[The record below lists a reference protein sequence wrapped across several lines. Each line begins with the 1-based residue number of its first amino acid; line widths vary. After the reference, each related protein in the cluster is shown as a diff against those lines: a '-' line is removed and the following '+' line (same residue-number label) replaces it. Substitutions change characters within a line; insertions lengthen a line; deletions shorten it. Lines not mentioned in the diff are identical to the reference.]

1 MDFQKYMELESGEE
15 IVETTN
21 NEELH
26 VESTGDDLIHD
37 PSEEINNKNWDEI
50 NNIMSQDSLQ
60 GVVVDDK
67 EYVIDVDSS
76 GNMRMISARDINE
89 EEEEEEDIPIKD
101 EEDDI
106 LNEQED
112 SEKEDSD
119 RENILNEQEDSHDIV
134 SEHILEKDSQD
145 VLQEIVHQEES
156 HDIVSEHILEKDSQ
170 DVLQEIV
177 HQEDSN
183 DVSDNSG
190 DFPDIEE
197 EDEEYKS
204 SEHNIEEME
213 NGDII
218 PNKYEWLDK
227 ALFNGLNEY
236 EKKQQSQVNVENITK
251 TSEPES
257 ESEPEVIEVKR
268 NPPEP
273 KKLVTKLEPESE
285 SEPEVIEVKRNP
297 PEPKKLVTKLEPESE
312 SEPEVIE
319 VKRNPPELIN
329 AKPQIEMRRIIF
341 MMPNTNENIEPQK
354 DNSNILEEFA
364 ESISDSYIREDENP
378 NSQKNIDETKNS
390 GGGMVMKI
398 AKILIIICV
407 VIIIISLLVMLYYK
421 RSRFH
426 KSQVPPLQE
435 SPNIESVSV

>member
-145 VLQEIVHQEES
+145 VLQEIVHQE
-156 HDIVSEHILEKDSQ
+156 
-170 DVLQEIV
+170 
-177 HQEDSN
+177 DSN

-251 TSEPES
+251 TS
-257 ESEPEVIEVKR
+257 
-268 NPPEP
+268 
-273 KKLVTKLEPESE
+273 EPESE

>member
-297 PEPKKLVTKLEPESE
+297 PE
-312 SEPEVIE
+312 
-319 VKRNPPELIN
+319 LIN